1 MLVTAMELP
10 HLLPPRAWR
19 VTDTQCKRS
28 AHVYVYTVERARA
41 LSLSHTHTHTYT
53 HTHIFRTQLCSQKEA
68 HKRARASKRIAR
80 TQKNILAERLYT
92 RARSNTRIYTRAMN
106 AIVAVAVRRR
116 RRHRRHRRGLETA
129 TPPCHLGMCREYRRS
144 T

>member
-41 LSLSHTHTHTYT
+41 RALIHTHTY
-53 HTHIFRTQLCSQKEA
+53 IFRTQLCSQKEA

-116 RRHRRHRRGLETA
+116 RRHRRGLETA

>member
-41 LSLSHTHTHTYT
+41 RTHTQTHTHIY
-53 HTHIFRTQLCSQKEA
+53 IFRTQLCSQKEA

-92 RARSNTRIYTRAMN
+92 RARSNTHIYTRAMN

-116 RRHRRHRRGLETA
+116 RRHRRGLETA

>member
-28 AHVYVYTVERARA
+28 AHVYVYTVERERARA
-41 LSLSHTHTHTYT
+41 LIHTHTY
-53 HTHIFRTQLCSQKEA
+53 IFRTQLCSQKEA

-116 RRHRRHRRGLETA
+116 RRHRRGLETA

>member
-41 LSLSHTHTHTYT
+41 LSLTHT

-116 RRHRRHRRGLETA
+116 RRHRRGLETA

>member
-41 LSLSHTHTHTYT
+41 RTHTQTHTHIY
-53 HTHIFRTQLCSQKEA
+53 IFRTQLCSQKEA

-116 RRHRRHRRGLETA
+116 RRHRRGLETA